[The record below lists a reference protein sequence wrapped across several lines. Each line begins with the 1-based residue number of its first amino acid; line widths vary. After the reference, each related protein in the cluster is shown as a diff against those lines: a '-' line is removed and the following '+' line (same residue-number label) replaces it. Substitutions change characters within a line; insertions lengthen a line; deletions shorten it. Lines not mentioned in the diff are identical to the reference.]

1 MERETT
7 QQKCSP
13 DTPIMATKAN
23 KQKQQQSEETRPKWT
38 NNNKVN
44 KQQQTATIN
53 TWFGL
58 LSNVYYIHAYLVKL
72 LNNNI

>member
-1 MERETT
+1 
-7 QQKCSP
+7 
-13 DTPIMATKAN
+13 MATKAN

-72 LNNNI
+72 LNDNI

>member
-23 KQKQQQSEETRPKWT
+23 KQKQQQSEETRPK
-38 NNNKVN
+38 
-44 KQQQTATIN
+44 
-53 TWFGL
+53 
-58 LSNVYYIHAYLVKL
+58 
-72 LNNNI
+72 